1 MSPKLASEASMLERE
16 LMDLASKEKAQY
28 KRQTMVQTA
37 RLLRDLLNEDE
48 DEPYTGPTDDL

>member
-1 MSPKLASEASMLERE
+1 MNAKLASEASMLERE
-16 LMDLASKEKAQY
+16 LMDLASKEKVQY

-48 DEPYTGPTDDL
+48 PHTGPTDDL

>member
-1 MSPKLASEASMLERE
+1 MSPKLSSEASMLERE

-37 RLLRDLLNEDE
+37 RLLRDLLNEGE
-48 DEPYTGPTDDL
+48 DEPHVGPTDEY